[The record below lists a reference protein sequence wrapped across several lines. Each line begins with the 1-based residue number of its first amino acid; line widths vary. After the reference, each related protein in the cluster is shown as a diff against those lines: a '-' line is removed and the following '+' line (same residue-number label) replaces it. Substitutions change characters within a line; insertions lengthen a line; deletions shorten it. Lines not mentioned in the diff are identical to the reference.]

1 MILLSRISFLY
12 QDIDYDY
19 LVSTNRIGTKF
30 RNMYNNK
37 EISNQFNVMF
47 NVGSYSEDILK
58 TLADSNLVNLDSIH
72 TLSDN
77 MINWKIQMI
86 DVELN
91 LIRKETEKLK
101 PSELKRVVNNKSI
114 SLCDLKED
122 YIYHS
127 SKYLKYLKKNLE
139 EYQSNR
145 ENYDRLY
152 RLIHDE
158 KYAEEKTKILSN
170 N

>member
-1 MILLSRISFLY
+1 
-12 QDIDYDY
+12 
-19 LVSTNRIGTKF
+19 
-30 RNMYNNK
+30 MYNNK

-47 NVGSYSEDILK
+47 NVGSYSKDILK
-58 TLADSNLVNLDSIH
+58 TLVDSNLVNLDSIH

-77 MINWKIQMI
+77 MINWKVQMI

-91 LIRKETEKLK
+91 LIRKEAEKLK
-101 PSELKRVVNNKSI
+101 PSELKRVVNDKSI

-127 SKYLKYLKKNLE
+127 SKYLKYLKRNLE

-158 KYAEEKTKILSN
+158 KYAEEKIKILSN